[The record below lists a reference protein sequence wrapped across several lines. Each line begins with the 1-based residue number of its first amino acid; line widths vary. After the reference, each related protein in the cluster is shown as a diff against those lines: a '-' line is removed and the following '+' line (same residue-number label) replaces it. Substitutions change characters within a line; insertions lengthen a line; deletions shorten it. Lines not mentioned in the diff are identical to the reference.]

1 MVSAR
6 FDPGGARAGAATDH
20 REVGYREV
28 GYRNGILTRTAK
40 ILIAAHG
47 PQGPPR

>member
-6 FDPGGARAGAATDH
+6 FDPGGARADAATGH
-20 REVGYREV
+20 REV
-28 GYRNGILTRTAK
+28 GYRNGIVTRTAK

-47 PQGPPR
+47 PQGSPR